1 MQTLS
6 QLSAIVEAELE
17 KLDFPEKPE
26 TLYKPIQYV
35 MRLGGKRMRPILLL
49 MAHQLFDDNIEKAIS
64 PALGVEIFHNFT
76 LLHDDIMDQAPLRR
90 GQQTVHEKWNKN
102 VAILSG
108 DTMLVQAYNYITD
121 VDQSIT
127 KELLAVF
134 NKTATQV
141 CEGQQMD
148 MDFETQKQ
156 VSLAEYL
163 KMIEYK
169 TAVLLAASLQIGG
182 ITANAS
188 KDEQNHLYQ
197 FGINMGIAFQLK
209 DDLLDAFGD
218 EAKFGKQIGGDIRA
232 NKKTFLFLKALQL
245 ANNQQKQ
252 DLVSYYADE
261 DQSEQKLMAVKN
273 IFTDL
278 AIQQH
283 TIDMMKAYYT
293 IAMKHLDAID
303 SDKKQPLLDFSKKL
317 MARISNGIDKYK

>member
-1 MQTLS
+1 MQNLS
-6 QLSAIVEAELE
+6 QLSAVIEAEME
-17 KLDFPEKPE
+17 KLDFPKKPE
-26 TLYKPIQYV
+26 KLYRPIEYL

-49 MAHQLFDDNIEKAIS
+49 MAHQLFDDKIEKAIS

-108 DTMLVQAYNYITD
+108 DTMLVQAYNFMAN
-121 VDQSIT
+121 VDQSIV

-148 MDFETQKQ
+148 MDFESQKE
-156 VSLAEYL
+156 VSLQTYL

-188 KDEQNHLYQ
+188 KDEQDHLYQ

-209 DDLLDAFGD
+209 DDLLDVFGD
-218 EAKFGKQIGGDIRA
+218 EADFGKQIGGDIRS

-245 ANNQQKQ
+245 AKGQQKK

-261 DQSEQKLMAVKN
+261 DDSEQKIMAIKK
-273 IFTDL
+273 IYTDL

-317 MARISNGIDKYK
+317 MARIS